1 MAAISCT
8 KGDLIVVWLLSEVLW
23 DLKVSLEFE
32 NWKCCRCRRL
42 EPACKTRPFF
52 ARRSAW
58 IVSSAA
64 ASPSCNF
71 QVIFALKHNWY
82 EWSYCSVP
90 LFIYLCFSRIGLA
103 LDTDK
108 HTFLFSCS
116 ILLTAVPHLVAFF
129 SSKLAYVQQCRVCRW
144 WHCDLS
150 LVEIHGRLLGPSC
163 ECIVFAPSR
172 HVTTM
177 YPVTI
182 WIKQLFFFSKSCYFN
197 NWYLESVGFCD
208 YGSYCRL
215 RDLIPASILSA
226 RFLWNKG
233 RSAEPLLVEQQR
245 NMTMLDTTINVNE
258 WLSICVWSIV
268 LLSLWQTYC
277 KCDKSKDKNSGNG
290 LIKIPSLVWCIL
302 ANLGHILYLSFFWY

>member
-129 SSKLAYVQQCRVCRW
+129 SSKLAYVQQCRVCW
-144 WHCDLS
+144 WWRCDL
-150 LVEIHGRLLGPSC
+150 LCVEIRGTSAGSIMRVHRLRTFTARHNHVSC
-163 ECIVFAPSR
+163 YYLNKAAIFLLQIMLLQQLIPGISGFLRLWKLLSPPRLDTCFHPFCSLSLKQRSVGWTPSR
-172 HVTTM
+172 GATKE
-177 YPVTI
+177 YDYA
-182 WIKQLFFFSKSCYFN
+182 WYN
-197 NWYLESVGFCD
+197 NQCEWMIINMCVEYCSVV
-208 YGSYCRL
+208 L
-215 RDLIPASILSA
+215 VADLL
-226 RFLWNKG
+226 
-233 RSAEPLLVEQQR
+233 
-245 NMTMLDTTINVNE
+245 
-258 WLSICVWSIV
+258 
-268 LLSLWQTYC
+268 
-277 KCDKSKDKNSGNG
+277 
-290 LIKIPSLVWCIL
+290 
-302 ANLGHILYLSFFWY
+302 